1 MRVGM
6 RERGSTSIESSRSA
20 APDALI
26 ALVRLL
32 ARQAAGDFVLH
43 TPAPPD
49 TSLHPQD
56 RK

>member
-1 MRVGM
+1 MRVVM
-6 RERGSTSIESSRSA
+6 RQPGSASIESSRSA

-32 ARQAAGDFVLH
+32 ARQAAREFVLH
-43 TPAPPD
+43 TD
-49 TSLHPQD
+49 TSPHLQD

>member
-1 MRVGM
+1 MRQH
-6 RERGSTSIESSRSA
+6 GSTSLKSSQSA

-32 ARQAAGDFVLH
+32 ARQAARELVLQE
-43 TPAPPD
+43 TAPGD
-49 TSLHPQD
+49 TSIHSKG